1 MLDALTLI
9 CRHIYKHLLFDANI
23 EIGYN
28 SDVNAD

>member
-9 CRHIYKHLLFDANI
+9 CTHIYKHLLFGANI

-28 SDVNAD
+28 SDVNGD